1 LDNLRGIVARDWVRL
16 LRENRFGVDA
26 GYWRRAWAVT
36 MISLRNA
43 RIKRQEDQR
52 CGAEVARAQVQAPL
66 FILGHWRSGT
76 TLLHELLILDEQFGY
91 PNVFEV
97 ANPHTFLTLGEL
109 VEREMAD
116 APPQTRPMDNMQIT
130 FRSPGEDEAALSVM
144 SLRSPLIAWAF
155 PRREAH
161 YDRYYTFRGVPAREV
176 EEWKAALVGFLKK
189 LAVIHDR
196 PMVLK
201 SPAHTGRIR
210 PLLELFPDAR
220 FIHIHRDPYTVFRST
235 QNLYAKA
242 VPFSHLQRP
251 DPDQIDDGIIRRYAM
266 MYDAFFE
273 ERALIPAGQY
283 CEVGF
288 EDLERDIVG
297 QVGMVYEQLRLS
309 GFDALRPKLQQYVDS
324 KTGYQKNTHQPLAP
338 ALRDKIAQSWRSSF
352 DAWGYA
358 A

>member
-1 LDNLRGIVARDWVRL
+1 LDNLRGIVARDWARL
-16 LRENRFGVDA
+16 LRQNRFAVDRV
-26 GYWRRAWAVT
+26 YWRRAAAVT
-36 MISLRNA
+36 MISIRNT
-43 RIKRQEDQR
+43 RLKRQEDQR
-52 CGAEVARAQVQAPL
+52 CGAELERAQAQPPV

-76 TLLHELLILDEQFGY
+76 TLLHELLILDPQFGY

-97 ANPHTFLTLGEL
+97 ANPHTFLTLGEV

-144 SLRSPLIAWAF
+144 SLRSPMIGWAF
-155 PRREAH
+155 PRREDH
-161 YDRYYTFRGVPAREV
+161 YDRYYTFRGVPQPEID
-176 EEWKAALVGFLKK
+176 EWKAALVGFLKK
-189 LAVIHDR
+189 LALKYDR

-210 PLLELFPDAR
+210 LLLELFPDAR

-242 VPFSHLQRP
+242 VPFSYLQRP
-251 DPDQIDDGIIRRYAM
+251 DPARIDDGIIRRYEM
-266 MYDAFFE
+266 MYDAFFA
-273 ERALIPAGQY
+273 ERGLIPAGQY

-297 QVGMVYEQLRLS
+297 QVGMVYEQLGLR
-309 GFDALRPKLQQYVDS
+309 GFDALRPQLQQYAAS
-324 KTGYQKNTHQPLAP
+324 KTGYQKNKHQPLAEP
-338 ALRDKIAQSWRSSF
+338 LREKIARSWRSCF